1 MPRLIRKRLHRGRDR
16 SLGFTLL
23 EILVVLALVGILSGI
38 VAPSWLAFSINQSL
52 NSAQS
57 RAFSSLRSA
66 QSEAKRTQVE
76 WQASFRNFGD
86 RAQYAVHK
94 TPILSSTNAAY
105 WNNLPWEDFDSAL
118 AIVEDTSTSQP
129 RTTFTKL
136 SEIPEPNVYRVQF
149 NSKGVPS
156 LGELGRI
163 TFAPKVGD
171 RRKCVIVSTL
181 LGSIRLAEGSAC
193 NQS

>member
-1 MPRLIRKRLHRGRDR
+1 MPRLIKRRLNRDR

-23 EILVVLALVGILSGI
+23 EILVVLALVGLLAGI
-38 VAPSWLAFSINQSL
+38 AAPSWLGFKTNQSL

-66 QSEAKRTQVE
+66 QSSAKRDQLDWQVT
-76 WQASFRNFGD
+76 FRNYGD

-105 WNNLPWEDFDSAL
+105 WNNLSWEDFDSAV

-136 SEIPEPNVYRVQF
+136 SAIPEPAVYRVQF